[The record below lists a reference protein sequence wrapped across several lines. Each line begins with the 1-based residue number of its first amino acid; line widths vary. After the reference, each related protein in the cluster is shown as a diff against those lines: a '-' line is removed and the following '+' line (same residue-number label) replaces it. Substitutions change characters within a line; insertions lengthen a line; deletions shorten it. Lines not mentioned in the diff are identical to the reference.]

1 MRGLKL
7 EHVARSLKRKNMTEK
22 DDANIDKPVPF
33 LAKAAD
39 AASKPGEM
47 PTEQEITNVLMAVE
61 DPELHIN
68 IIDLGL
74 IYRINRDTMNKRIEV
89 DMTLTTPACPY
100 GPQLL
105 GQTHAILS
113 RLPAVKEVKINT
125 VWTPKWDPRKHAS
138 EVAQMMLG
146 IL

>member
-1 MRGLKL
+1 MSEL
-7 EHVARSLKRKNMTEK
+7 
-22 DDANIDKPVPF
+22 
-33 LAKAAD
+33 
-39 AASKPGEM
+39 

-74 IYRINRDTMNKRIEV
+74 VYKIDRDNAAGKVSV

-105 GQTHAILS
+105 AQTHTILS
-113 RLPAVKEVKINT
+113 RLPNVKDVKINT
-125 VWTPKWDPRKHAS
+125 VWSPKWDPRVHAT

>member
-1 MRGLKL
+1 MSE
-7 EHVARSLKRKNMTEK
+7 EH
-22 DDANIDKPVPF
+22 IDKPVPF
-33 LAKAAD
+33 LAKQGEEV
-39 AASKPGEM
+39 SKPGEM

-68 IIDLGL
+68 VIDLGL
-74 IYRINRDTMNKRIEV
+74 IYRIDRNVAAGRVEV

-113 RLPAVKEVKINT
+113 RLPSVKEVKINT
-125 VWTPKWDPRKHAS
+125 VWSPKWDPRKHAS

-146 IL
+146 II

>member
-1 MRGLKL
+1 MTDNNE
-7 EHVARSLKRKNMTEK
+7 EH
-22 DDANIDKPVPF
+22 IDKPVPF

-74 IYRINRDTMNKRIEV
+74 IYRINRDTKGGRIEV

-146 IL
+146 II

>member
-1 MRGLKL
+1 MDQ
-7 EHVARSLKRKNMTEK
+7 ES
-22 DDANIDKPVPF
+22 F
-33 LAKAAD
+33 LN
-39 AASKPGEM
+39 SKPATAAL

-74 IYRINRDTMNKRIEV
+74 VYKINRIEPEGGIHV

-105 GQTHAILS
+105 GQTHAILM
-113 RLPAVKEVKINT
+113 RLPNVKQVKINT
-125 VWTPKWDPRKHAS
+125 VWTPKWDPRVHAS

-146 IL
+146 LI

>member
-1 MRGLKL
+1 MSD
-7 EHVARSLKRKNMTEK
+7 EQTK
-22 DDANIDKPVPF
+22 DSNSTTTQQF
-33 LAKAAD
+33 
-39 AASKPGEM
+39 
-47 PTEQEITNVLMAVE
+47 PTEQEITNVLMVVE

-74 IYRINRDTMNKRIEV
+74 VYKIAPDAASGKVSI

-105 GQTHAILS
+105 AQTHTILK
-113 RLPAVKEVKINT
+113 RLPGVKEVKINT
-125 VWTPKWDPRKHAS
+125 VWSPKWDPRVHAS

-146 IL
+146 II